1 MPHSFVFPVGKMSF
15 ENNIIGM
22 ENNSIQQQN
31 NIEEEEIDLIAL
43 AVRLWKK
50 KWFIVKVTCVFAVIG
65 FIVAITTP
73 VEYTAKCVVMP
84 ETKDGAFTSSN
95 LGGLA
100 AMAGINLGASGG
112 GDMLSPSMYNSLLKN
127 VNFCKELV
135 QTPLNFK
142 EYEEPV
148 TILDYYTKKEYQKF
162 SLGKTIR
169 KYTIGLPGVIMG
181 LFRGK
186 QEEPVVEPNVGEP
199 YNLDAFTAREQ
210 GASGAISQKI
220 TITADGKNGS
230 VEIQATMPDP
240 VAAAQVVVAVQ
251 KLLQKYVI
259 ELKLQKAEIKYDFIK
274 ERYDEA
280 KQLFEQKQEAYAK
293 YQDANKTLSTAL
305 SKAKGEQIRNEYEV
319 ASQLFNQLTSQLVQA
334 EMKVK
339 EDIIILTV
347 VEPVTVPLYKSKP
360 NVPMILIAF
369 IFLGGVFGCG
379 LVFGADWLTSLGV
392 QNKWIEKIVG

>member
-1 MPHSFVFPVGKMSF
+1 
-15 ENNIIGM
+15 M

-31 NIEEEEIDLIAL
+31 NFEEEIDLIAL

-50 KWFIVKVTCVFAVIG
+50 RWFIVKVTCVFAVIG

-84 ETKDGAFTSSN
+84 DTRGGAFSNSN

-100 AMAGINLGASGG
+100 AMAGINLGASSGG
-112 GDMLSPSMYNSLLKN
+112 EMLSPSMYNSLLKN
-127 VNFCKELV
+127 VHFCKELV

-186 QEEPVVEPNVGEP
+186 QEEPVEEPNVGEP

-210 GASGAISQKI
+210 GASGAISQNIAI
-220 TITADGKNGS
+220 TTDGKNGS
-230 VEIQATMPDP
+230 IEIKADMPDP

-251 KLLQKYVI
+251 TLLQKYVI
-259 ELKLQKAEIKYDFIK
+259 KLKLLKAEINYNFIK

-280 KQLFEQKQEAYAK
+280 KKIFDEKQEEYAR

-305 SKAKGEQIRNEYEV
+305 SKTKGEQIRSEYEV
-319 ASQLFNQLTSQLVQA
+319 ASSLFNQLTSQLVQA

-339 EDIIILTV
+339 EDIPILTV
-347 VEPVTVPLYKSKP
+347 VEPVIVPLHKSKP
-360 NVPMILIAF
+360 NIPKILIAF
-369 IFLGGVFGCG
+369 TFLGGILGCG
-379 LVFGADWLTSLGV
+379 LVFGADWLLSLGL
-392 QNKWIEKIVG
+392 QNKWLNIITG